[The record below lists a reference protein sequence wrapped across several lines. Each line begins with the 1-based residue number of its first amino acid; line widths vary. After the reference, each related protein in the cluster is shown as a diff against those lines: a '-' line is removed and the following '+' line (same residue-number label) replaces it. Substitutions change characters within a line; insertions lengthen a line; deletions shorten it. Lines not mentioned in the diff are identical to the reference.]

1 MGPHEPHELQQIQ
14 VQGLAPGFSFTAILT
29 ISPNWRTEELSTA
42 LSKRTW
48 DGKLD
53 MSQQRALAAQKANCF
68 LGCIK

>member
-53 MSQQRALAAQKANCF
+53 MSQ
-68 LGCIK
+68 